1 MAILVVD
8 HHLKDFDSW
17 FEVFSANPPPSIG
30 RWRVARGIDDP
41 NRVHV
46 VGEVDASEVEDVKS
60 YMASEAMQNVFA
72 QVNEASTSPL
82 EFTWLEDV
90 TPG

>member
-1 MAILVVD
+1 MAIVVAD
-8 HHLKDFDSW
+8 HHLKDFDAW
-17 FEVFSANPPPSIG
+17 FELYKANPPPDIG

-46 VGEVDASEVEDVKS
+46 VGVMEASEVGAVKDHL
-60 YMASEAMQNVFA
+60 ASETMQEAFV
-72 QVNEASTSPL
+72 QVNELSTTPIVFSW
-82 EFTWLEDV
+82 FEDV